1 MRARRRGSPQDR
13 GRQLVCL
20 ALILTGA
27 MGLLACNS
35 GGGGGGNSI
44 TGPGA
49 VVVGTGTT
57 VTETRAVSGISGVS
71 ISGVGLLVI
80 EQTGSESLTVT
91 AEENI
96 LPLITVDIVGDLL
109 ILGIQANTQINTTRG
124 IVYRLTVREIDRI
137 TLSGATRVEATD
149 LDTSY
154 LEVTLS
160 GATAATLA
168 GTAQRQLLTVS
179 GASHYDAAALSCRVA
194 TVDISGASSAVVRV
208 SDRLEGQVTGVAVLE
223 YYGNPVVDIS
233 GGATVRRIG
242 G

>member
-13 GRQLVCL
+13 GRQLVWL
-20 ALILTGA
+20 TLILAGV

-57 VTETRAVSGISGVS
+57 VTETRAVSGISSVS
-71 ISGVGLLVI
+71 ISGVGLLII

-154 LEVTLS
+154 LEATLS
-160 GATAATLA
+160 GASAATLE
-168 GTAQRQLLTVS
+168 GTAQRQLLNVS
-179 GASHYDAAALSCRVA
+179 GASHYDAAALSCRNA

-223 YYGNPVVDIS
+223 YYGDPVVDVS
-233 GGATVRRIG
+233 GGSTVRRIG